1 MRDRTDAV
9 GRNEALFRDVNERIR
24 ELTTQFVVPPPLEV
38 VCECADAGCTQRI
51 EVPVQLYE
59 RVRADGG
66 LFLVAPGH
74 VAPDV
79 ESVREKHGS
88 FEVVEKDPGPARDL
102 AEELDPRS

>member
-1 MRDRTDAV
+1 MPDDVREDALAQGVFRSANETLAERRD
-9 GRNEALFRDVNERIR
+9 E
-24 ELTTQFVVPPPLEV
+24 LEV